1 MKSLGSSRQRVELVV
16 ARKRSRKKLKEQ
28 WRGHREANQPAPW
41 RVGGQRLS
49 GILVWA
55 IVLVGA
61 VWLAY
66 LPALQAGF
74 IWDDDD
80 YVTNNPTLRT
90 LSGLAEI
97 WLNPRSIPQYYPM
110 VHTTF
115 WLEYRLWGLSPMGY
129 HAVNVGLH
137 AASAVLV
144 WRILA
149 LLGLPG
155 AFVAALLFGLHPV
168 QVESVAWITERKNT
182 LSGLFFLASTYLLLQ
197 FVRGEE
203 RRPWLYRGA
212 VASFLGSLLSKT
224 VTATLPISLG
234 LVLWAKGWWQRAMV
248 WRLLPLVLL
257 GATLAAVTVVLEREH
272 VGAAGPDW
280 DLTFLQRTLIA
291 SRALWFYIACLFW
304 PVNLTFVY
312 PRWQVNATDAVAY
325 VPLAGCVAVLAVL
338 WFGQGWW
345 GRWPLVAALYFA
357 IAVGPALGFVNV
369 FPMRYSFVADH
380 YQYLASVGPLA
391 LAAGATAVGFE
402 KLAPWLG
409 SRRCSAVARTL
420 AVTVCAALA
429 WFTWQQAHAYR
440 DLETLWRDTL
450 RKNPDAWMAHNNL
463 GLLLLERGNVKEA
476 EHHFRRALE
485 VKPNDSYA
493 MNNLGL
499 VEARQGNLT
508 QALSWFER
516 AVGEDPS
523 QAEAANNWG
532 NALAQ
537 LGRFAE
543 AERAYREAVRRK
555 PRFADAWSNLGN
567 VLALLNRPAEAAEA
581 YERALALD
589 PDYRTAYE
597 NYARFLQTHGNDR
610 AAHEVLERWR
620 VRKGR

>member
-1 MKSLGSSRQRVELVV
+1 MGSSRQRVELVV
-16 ARKRSRKKLKEQ
+16 ARKRSSKKLKER
-28 WRGHREANQPAPW
+28 WRRPGEMNEPARWP
-41 RVGGQRLS
+41 VGGQRLS
-49 GILVWA
+49 RILVWA
-55 IVLVGA
+55 LVLVGA

-155 AFVAALLFGLHPV
+155 AFVAALLFALHPV

-203 RRPWLYRGA
+203 RHPWLYRWA
-212 VASFLGSLLSKT
+212 AATYLGSLLSKT

-234 LVLWAKGWWQRAMV
+234 LVLWAKGWWRRAMV

-257 GATLAAVTVVLEREH
+257 GATLAVVTVVLEREH
-272 VGAAGPDW
+272 VGAVGPDW

-291 SRALWFYIACLFW
+291 SRALWFYVACLFW
-304 PVNLTFVY
+304 PVHLTFVY
-312 PRWQVNATDAVAY
+312 PRWQVSATDAVAY
-325 VPLAGCVAVLAVL
+325 VPLAGCVAVLVVL
-338 WFGQGWW
+338 WFGQRWW

-357 IAVGPALGFVNV
+357 ITVGPALGFVNV

-380 YQYLASVGPLA
+380 YQYLASIGPLA
-391 LAAGATAVGFE
+391 LAAGATTLGFE
-402 KLAPWLG
+402 KLAHWLG
-409 SRRCSAVARTL
+409 TRWCRVAARAL

-429 WFTWQQAHAYR
+429 WLTWQQAHAYR

-450 RKNPDAWMAHNNL
+450 RKNPSAWMAHNNL
-463 GLLLLERGNVKEA
+463 GLLLLEKGNVKEA

-516 AVGEDPS
+516 AVREDPS

-597 NYARFLQTHGNDR
+597 NYARFLKTQGNDR

-620 VRKGR
+620 VRKAR